1 MALPQGVKIGPGWE
15 IGPGWTMGLAA
26 NPIVTAYGQ
35 SVGGSPDATGFF
47 FAVLNRSIAGWD
59 YFAANGNN
67 GSWTVTGDFGAGVVT
82 IPVVSVTNDAN
93 SVFPVVDQGLFQS
106 GLYYTF
112 QGR

>member
-1 MALPQGVKIGPGWE
+1 MATNGVKIGAGWS
-15 IGPGWTMGLAA
+15 IGAGWAMGLAA
-26 NPIVTAYGQ
+26 QPIVTAYGQ
-35 SVGGSPDATGFF
+35 SVTGSPSATGFF

-67 GSWTVTGDFGAGVVT
+67 GTWTVTGDFGSGTVT
-82 IPVVSVTNDAN
+82 IPVVSETHDAD

-106 GLYYTF
+106 GGFYTF

>member
-1 MALPQGVKIGPGWE
+1 MTQIQAGWEVGPGWE
-15 IGPGWTMGLAA
+15 ISSPPTL
-26 NPIVTAYGQ
+26 VTAYGQ
-35 SVGGSPDATGFF
+35 NVTGSPSNPGFF

-82 IPVVSVTNDAN
+82 ITVVSETYDAN
-93 SVFPVVDQGLFQS
+93 SVFPVVDQGLFQP
-106 GLYYTF
+106 GLFYTF

>member
-1 MALPQGVKIGPGWE
+1 MSVTIGPGWS
-15 IGPGWTMGLAA
+15 IGAGWSISGRIL
-26 NPIVTAYGQ
+26 VTAYGQ
-35 SVGGSPDATGFF
+35 NVGGSPDATGFF

-82 IPVVSVTNDAN
+82 IPVVSETHDAD

-106 GLYYTF
+106 GGYYTF
-112 QGR
+112 QGY